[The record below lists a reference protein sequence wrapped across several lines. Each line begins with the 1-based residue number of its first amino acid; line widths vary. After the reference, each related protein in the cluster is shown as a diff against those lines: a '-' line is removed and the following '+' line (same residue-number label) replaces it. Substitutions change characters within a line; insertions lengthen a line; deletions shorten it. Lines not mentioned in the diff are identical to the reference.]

1 MAFNN
6 NQNEPKL
13 PLSNTEKRN
22 SSDLLPRYY
31 RTNSNKKFLQAT
43 VDQLIQPG
51 TVKKVNG
58 YLGRQTAKAVKP
70 NDIYVEAIDQTRQ
83 DYQFEPAALIQDYL
97 GNTTFFKDYIDHIN
111 SIDVND
117 GNIANHSRLNRQE
130 FYSWNPHIDWD
141 KFVNYQQYYWLPFGP
156 EPVKVYGQELEI
168 TSTYTVKGVDEED
181 NVAYLFTPN
190 GLTRNPTLNLYRGRT
205 YVFDIDAQGH
215 PFSIKSIRTSGT
227 LDRFTDGVEGVAVE
241 KGQITFTVPLDAPS
255 VLFYVSEN
263 AVDTG
268 GVFHIF
274 DILENTQINLEEDLL
289 GKKTYTIP
297 NGEGATLNISNGMK
311 LEFGG
316 QVTPKKYASGYWYV
330 EGVGTTI
337 KLVSE
342 RDLEIRSTYSVDQT
356 ILFDDVPFDQLPFS
370 ETGTYPV
377 AKDYITINRGSPDT
391 NPWTRYNRWFHKDVI
406 EASARVNN
414 ANLDLDQSARATR
427 PIIEFNSGIKLYNY
441 GYKSKQNVDVVDSF
455 TTDVFST
462 IEGSLGYNVDG
473 IDLVQD
479 MRVLFIAD
487 TDNLVRGKIYK
498 VNFITITP
506 PAPPLSFSAASA
518 INPIIDT
525 ITFTQKHG
533 LSRGNRI
540 VYTTEGN
547 PVIPGLINRQVYYIN
562 VIDSFT
568 IELYSNSG
576 LTEKIDI
583 QATGTGVHVL
593 ETFTYPRRQ
602 IYLEP
607 TQDSTP
613 LEYETVSVSFGKKY
627 QGLTFW
633 YNGSEWTPAQEKT
646 TVNQEPLFDVF
657 DKDGNSFSDSSV
669 YEGTSFSGTKIFSY
683 KKGSGTKDS
692 VLGFPLSY
700 QNINNIGDILFDFNL
715 LSDPDFKYKIDSTI
729 DYKNIDVGFLKI
741 IEDLERIE
749 YTNAWVKNDLVD
761 TQPIIRNFKNID
773 EVPNTADITVPYI
786 ASSGIVYAYSTTNS
800 AWFPRKFPID
810 VFDNKDDLADLQIK
824 VYLNGKRS
832 SPDTF
837 TIEDGVVYKT
847 VNITTDIIDQV
858 VTLECFAKQPKNNVG
873 YYELPINLEH
883 NPLNDSVKSF
893 TLGEVIDHVD
903 TIVGNATVFSGTYPG
918 NSNLRDIGSLSSLG
932 TRFVQHTSPLNLSLY
947 HLGDKNA
954 NLIKALD
961 KARNDYGQFKR
972 AFVLA
977 SDSTGIET
985 DPRRQVDEIL
995 KSMFADKPKSS
1006 QYYLSDM
1013 LGYTASNRLEY
1024 TVLDYRTKTYPLT
1037 SIFNLT
1043 TLSNKAVAIYLNG
1056 TQLIHEQDYVFGDD
1070 VFFEILTELQEDDLI
1085 EVYEYVST
1093 DGCFIPPTPS
1103 KLGLYPKY
1111 VPSIFVDTTYQK
1123 QVEEVRILNTV
1134 TENVR
1139 IAAYNSIIAD
1149 TLILVSVDEVAQDLD
1164 VDYEILKN
1172 SDEVTFHF
1180 FSPLPKDA
1188 LVSISI
1194 PATVIQGHDGSTV
1207 FTFNDYR
1214 DELILE
1220 LEKRIFNNI
1229 KVNYDP
1235 EIFDIYNYIPSYS
1248 RTTDYSITEFN
1259 NVLSKYFYQ
1268 WSLNVNQDYTKNI
1281 GYDFDNSFTYN
1292 YRDQS
1297 APDGRAVPAYWRGI
1311 YNWMFDTDH
1320 PHLTPWECL
1329 GFAIVPKWWIEV
1341 YGPAPYTSDNLVL
1354 WDDIRNGV
1362 IREPGKPVRFIPKF
1376 ARSIIDQRIPVD
1388 ENGQLLSPLD
1398 VAYAQ
1403 GTIQYGDNGYF
1414 IFGDRA
1420 PVENAWCNSSYYPF
1434 ALLETLILLKPSE
1447 VIGRC
1452 FDRSR
1457 IVKNKLNQFI
1467 YADTEKSIKL
1477 SDIVVPSTAD
1487 STSENRNYTAGL
1499 INYVVE
1505 FLTSNNNIR
1514 VSQYAADLSALTNK
1528 MSTRL
1533 GSYTNKEKYKILLD
1547 SKTPTSSGGVFVP
1560 EENYKVFLNTSSAIR
1575 KVVYS
1580 GVIVTK
1586 YADGYEVKGYD
1597 FNNPFFT
1604 VYTARQI
1611 ERVIKVGGVSESY
1624 SEWAA
1629 GSLYVVGKIVR
1640 YNQLYYR
1647 VKATHTSS
1655 ENFNDQNYARLA
1667 ELPII
1672 GGREIT
1678 IKSNFNRNDVRKI
1691 AYGQRFSLVQDIVDI
1706 LQGYGAYLEDQGFVF
1721 DDFNNAMA
1729 LITNWETS
1737 AKEFAF
1743 WTTQGWSDGNAIT
1756 LSPSADKLIFR
1767 VSNAVAES
1775 LLDPFYG
1782 YNVFRADGQKL
1793 DPSLIQVYRGDG
1805 EFNIQPENT
1814 NYGIFGITLYLVQKE
1829 HVAVLDNTTMFNDTI
1844 YDLPAGYHQ
1853 ERIKVV
1859 GYVSNNWAGG
1869 FEIPG
1874 FIYDEAK
1881 IQAWEPWTDYA
1892 LGDIVKYKEF
1902 YYAANEKLIGTET
1915 FNSDSWILLDQKP
1928 TSQLLPN
1935 WDYRA
1940 EQFTDFYDLD
1950 TDNFDA
1956 GQQKIAQHLI
1966 GYQKRQYLEN
1976 IIQNDV
1982 SQYKFYQGMIIE
1994 KGTQNVLNKLF
2005 DVLSADGQE
2014 SLTFNEEWAF
2024 RVGEYG
2030 AVDVFDEVEFVLD
2043 ESQFKI
2049 SPQPLELV
2057 DAIDNKLVD
2066 FVYRQ
2071 KPTDVYVK
2079 PLNYTSNI
2087 WPESPVDNYL
2097 RTPGYVR
2104 FEDIDF
2110 YVNSLTDLLTFDI
2123 SNFKIGNYVWCAFE
2137 NKDWNVYRFN
2147 KSDVSIVSVQY
2158 ASKVITLTMS
2168 GFNDIAI
2175 GDIIGINGSDTL
2187 KGFYVVTGKSG
2198 ITLTFAKDI
2207 PAWTGFTDQSTVQ
2220 LFVFRQ
2226 QRIPAIDN
2234 ANSYL
2239 PSNLKLNEVIWTD
2252 NNGNGKWA
2260 SYTNSPVYRR
2270 ARLSNLEPAAGV
2282 NFGKSVTISED
2293 GNLAIVADNVRV
2305 YVYRKG
2311 TSDAYWSLV
2320 DRIDEV
2326 ATQVKVSKDGKWLA
2340 IANTS
2345 YNSGRGRIKMYVSQS
2360 SGEFNDTHSSTNP
2373 PLVSDAPA
2381 TIEGFGTSMTFGKSG
2396 NEYTLVTAS
2405 PATQKFYVFKTTS
2418 TTWTRTQVKT
2428 SAYNAFGY
2436 DIALSADASILAVSA
2451 PNVDTVSGLVEIF
2464 NNSTGTYQSHQTP
2477 LTLNITDDAERFGE
2491 SVTLTSDGNYLA
2503 VGASLFDAA
2512 NSQDT
2517 GCVKIYKSQVN
2528 LITGVRTAYIH
2539 NQDIVSPAKESNE
2552 RFGTHVE
2559 FMEDYSLVVFSLYGD
2574 ATQISTFDTYIDRIP
2589 NYPILDRNG
2598 SATTSE
2604 YVNDLN
2610 SGERGTTTTFDNQAL
2625 SVSTTSI
2632 NLGRVDV
2639 FQRIN
2644 TGFIYAE
2651 TLSNVSTIASDYGQ
2665 QIAVGSNS
2673 ILVGSK
2679 NEKDLFNNAGL
2690 VYSYVKPAL
2699 QRSWMLHYEQ
2709 QSKPNVT
2716 DIKKVYLYNKETNTL
2731 ISYLDVIDPTQGKIP
2746 GVADQEIKYK
2756 TYFDPAVYSIGID
2769 SVNVDDGSNWT
2780 KTQVGSLWWD
2790 LTKAKF
2796 LESQAGDITYR
2807 TTNWNTLYPTAS
2819 IDVYEWVETNLLPSA
2834 WNKQADTEAG
2844 LAKGISGTAKY
2855 GDNVYS
2861 VRKRYDSIS
2870 KTFKETYYYWVKN
2883 KTIIPSV
2890 QGRLLSAFDV
2900 ARLITDPLS
2909 YGYSCVAFTGSNS
2922 LSLINCKKYLEDK
2935 NVVLNIQ
2942 YWTSN
2947 YKTSNYHSEWKLL
2960 STNRNTVIPTAIETK
2975 WFHSLAGKDDNG
2987 RVVPDLTLPVKQ
2999 RYGIEFR
3006 PRQSMFINRVEALKQ
3021 FIERINSVLKDKLIV
3036 DDYDISALEKFDP
3049 QPTTISGLWD
3059 DIVDTDQELRFVPTV
3074 LIKKASLI
3082 PLIENGRII
3091 NVTVTDPGQAYGRQR
3106 IYEVD
3111 AFNDPI
3117 SWYGPNVT
3125 VTGTGVGAVIKTIID
3140 SQGKIIGTNIV
3151 NNGEG
3156 YNDDSTILSLRGYSV
3171 LVLSDSTSSNAW
3183 SIYTWDAIGKI
3194 WSKTKS
3200 QSYDVRK
3207 FWKYIDWYAT
3217 YLDID
3222 NDVETS
3228 YNQFTKIDYLLD
3240 NTYQLVTTDIPVGSI
3255 IKIKNIGTGGW
3266 VLLKK
3271 INSATLFTENNYAVI
3286 GRQSGTVQFLDNLYT
3301 FDKNALGYDGP
3312 LFDSQAF
3319 DGNPDQ
3325 ELKIIFATVR
3335 DNLLT
3340 DELRTEYLN
3349 LFFSSVRYAL
3359 HEQVFIDWAFKTSFV
3374 KSQHN
3379 VGELKQ
3385 KVNYNSDNLEFFE
3398 QYIKEVKPYRTKVR
3412 EYVSNYNSTDPAPTF
3427 VTDFDLL
3434 PTVSEYFTVEN
3445 KSIKLE
3451 NNGDLVTNAGSI
3463 YDLNY
3468 TDRYTAQRLGF
3479 RVTEIKVIDQGS
3491 GYVTAPV
3498 ITVKGLKI
3506 NDQFDLSTDTVVK
3519 GYIANGKL
3527 NRIELQQPGS
3537 NWARAPYVEIKGGL
3551 STGGTPARA
3560 IAIIG
3565 NPLARTNYIKVKF
3578 DRVTGL
3584 YEMTELLVQEY
3595 FEGTGAKTQFPL
3607 RWSPNITYGTSS
3619 ITVGGVPMLR
3629 SDYKLSTVTSTSA
3642 GYTTYSGLLTFTN
3655 PPAVDSF
3662 ISIEYDKD
3670 YNYLHAS
3677 DRINFFYNPTTGQLG
3692 KDPAQL
3698 MSGVDYGGVN
3708 ISGVD
3713 FGVKYGWQSQGWGTV
3728 GWDNVDSSFEDYIV
3742 PFDGARVEVLVDV
3755 NGSTP
3760 PAGSGFVLSENSETT
3775 QIQAGW
3781 IMQDAAGQEHTVI
3794 FAAHNVLFN
3803 GWGIGFAVALSGLAW
3818 PLTFTSPG
3826 YSNEFR
3832 LPYVPEE
3839 DQQINIYISRYD
3851 SGIYQ
3856 DAVRIDDP
3864 NFATINQT
3872 NSDAIMTTF
3881 TGDGETDIINL
3892 PSTAVLQ
3899 MLDKIIFR
3907 KIDSDG
3913 SYPLALDSY
3922 DTQLNGGNFVG
3933 TTLTSATG
3941 LAPDDIILDGDD
3953 FVSVTRGSGPEEFV
3967 PGYVVDTLA
3976 IKVFHKPSGG
3986 CPNMMFRNHIAD
3998 GITFEFLIGQYF
4010 ATVSSV
4016 VVKVDDQVQTID
4028 TDYTIDHENNKVVFN
4043 VFPADGSVISILS
4056 VSFNSSNVLDVDYFV
4071 ADGETVEYIT
4081 KANWLPTVTSIVLV
4095 NGEEIEYGLF
4105 STDKQY
4111 TELIG
4116 QTWRSRVGIRFGAPP
4131 PANAIIS
4138 YIIDAGDIEQNGSIV
4153 KSETVTYRTG
4163 QSTYNLSNKIGVKG
4177 PYEQHILVKQD
4188 QTFLV
4193 PPSANYF
4200 TMENNRVLYYLK
4212 DHKYDL
4218 ATIDTTEVDAY
4229 IDGEKLDSGSDY
4241 EVSFDYSPTMYELVE
4256 SSITFTSRGLGY
4268 QVGDILEAVGGDL
4281 GTSGRVAKFEVI
4293 LVNGAGLIQL
4303 LELIGTGS
4311 YVTAPTSPFT
4321 LIGGHGSG
4329 ASVSANAVVSIDVPN
4344 ITFTLDYDKYQEGK
4358 TLAIVVNSAADYFVN
4373 TENTITFNDTYA
4385 DGTTFEIISFYN
4397 HNVLG
4402 VERTVDNLV
4411 PIVNITPGTL
4421 EYYELSDKLGGTFTL
4436 RSQIVSSDFIWIIKN
4451 GTLLSSNIDYY
4462 VEPDLVTLRLSTY
4475 LFETDIVQI
4484 IAFTN
4489 TVVHDSF
4496 GYMQFKDML
4505 NRIHYKRLNKDK
4517 ATQLAERLN
4526 QNAREIVVVD
4536 ASVLDTPN
4544 PRTNLPGIIEINGER
4559 IEYFTK
4565 VGNVLGQLRRGT
4577 LGTGIPVYTETGT
4590 WVQGLGA
4597 SETIP
4602 YRDTQLVKTYKLLA
4616 NDPGI
4621 VELDYLPNINEIEV
4635 FVSGTRLKKVDYSIW
4650 EANAQYPY
4658 PPQSDINYTKQFS
4671 TTGSSRIQLNVENL
4685 ISEGI
4690 YQEGSGVV
4698 VIKRQGKLWNDM
4710 GKRLAKSDNYIAN
4723 FLKNTPTIW
4732 PNQ

>member
-58 YLGRQTAKAVKP
+58 YLGRQTAKAVTP

-156 EPVKVYGQELEI
+156 EVVTVYGQELEI

-190 GLTRNPTLNLYRGRT
+190 GLTRNPTLKLYRGRT

-215 PFSIKSIRTSGT
+215 PFSIKSLRTSGT
-227 LDRFTDGVEGVAVE
+227 LDRYTDGVEGVAVE

-268 GVFHIF
+268 GVFQIF

-289 GKKTYTIP
+289 GKKSYNIP
-297 NGEGATLNISNGMK
+297 NGEGAKLNISNGMK

-316 QVTPKKYASGYWYV
+316 QVTPEKYASGYWYV
-330 EGVGTTI
+330 EGVGTAI
-337 KLVSE
+337 KLINE

-377 AKDYITINRGSPDT
+377 NKDYITINRSSPDT

-406 EASARVNN
+406 ELSAQVNKAAIN
-414 ANLDLDQSARATR
+414 LDQSARATR

-441 GYKSKQNVDVVDSF
+441 GHKAKQNVDVVDSF

-479 MRVLFIAD
+479 MRILFTAD

-506 PAPPLSFSAASA
+506 PAPPISFSAATA
-518 INPIIDT
+518 INPILDT
-525 ITFTQKHG
+525 FTFTQKHE

-568 IELYSNSG
+568 IELYANSG
-576 LTEKIDI
+576 LTEKIDV
-583 QATGTGVHVL
+583 QAVGTGVHVF

-607 TQDSTP
+607 TQDTTP

-633 YNGSEWTPAQEKT
+633 YTGTEWKSAQEKT

-657 DKDGNSFSDSSV
+657 DKDGNSFSNWSV
-669 YEGTSFSGTKIFSY
+669 YEGTSFDGTKIFSY
-683 KKGSGTKDS
+683 KKGSGTNDA
-692 VLGFPLSY
+692 VLGFALSY

-715 LSDPDFKYKIDSTI
+715 LSDPDFKYKTANTI
-729 DYKNIDVGFLKI
+729 AYKNIDVGFLKI
-741 IEDLERIE
+741 IEDLDRIE
-749 YTNAWVKNDLVD
+749 YTNAWVKNDLAD
-761 TQPIIRNFKNID
+761 TQPIVRNFKNI
-773 EVPNTADITVPYI
+773 EAVPSTADILLPYT
-786 ASSGIVYAYSTTNS
+786 SSTGIVYFYNKSKS
-800 AWFPRKFPID
+800 SWFPKKFPID
-810 VFDNKDDLADLQIK
+810 VFDNKDDLADLKIK
-824 VYLNGKRS
+824 VYLNGKRT

-847 VNITTDIIDQV
+847 VNIITDLVDQI
-858 VTLECFAKQPKNNVG
+858 VTLECFAKQSKNNAG
-873 YYELPINLEH
+873 YYKLPINLEH
-883 NPLNDSVKSF
+883 NPLNDSVKNF

-995 KSMFADKPKSS
+995 KSMFTDKPKAS

-1024 TVLDYRTKTYPLT
+1024 TVLDYRTTTYPLT

-1056 TQLIHEQDYVFGDD
+1056 TQLVHEQDYIFGND
-1070 VFFEILTELQEDDLI
+1070 VFFEILTELQEDDII

-1093 DGCFIPPTPS
+1093 DGCFIPPTPT

-1111 VPSIFVDTTYQK
+1111 VPSIFVDTTYKK
-1123 QVEEVRILNTV
+1123 QVEQIRILNTV

-1139 IAAYNSIIAD
+1139 IAAYNSAIAD
-1149 TLILVSVDEVAQDLD
+1149 PLVIVAVDEVVQELD
-1164 VDYEILKN
+1164 VNYEIIKN

-1180 FSPLPKDA
+1180 FSPLLKDS
-1188 LVSISI
+1188 LVTISI

-1248 RTTDYSITEFN
+1248 RTTDYTITEFN

-1268 WSLNVNQDYTKNI
+1268 WTLNINQDYTKNI
-1281 GYDFDNSFTYN
+1281 GYDFENSFTYN
-1292 YRDQS
+1292 YRGQY
-1297 APDGRAVPAYWRGI
+1297 APDGRDVPAYWRGI

-1320 PHLTPWECL
+1320 PHITPWECL
-1329 GFAIVPKWWIEV
+1329 GFSVAPSWWIEV
-1341 YGPAPYTSDNLVL
+1341 YGPAPYTSDNLVM

-1362 IREPGKPVRFIPKF
+1362 VRVPGKPARFIPKF

-1388 ENGQLLSPLD
+1388 ENGELISPLD
-1398 VAYAQ
+1398 AAYAQ

-1420 PVENAWCNSSYYPF
+1420 PVENAWTNSSYYPF
-1434 ALLETLILLKPSE
+1434 ALLQTLILLKPSE

-1457 IVKNKLNQFI
+1457 IVKNKLNQLI
-1467 YADTEKSIKL
+1467 YSDTEKTIRL
-1477 SDIVVPSTAD
+1477 ADIVVPSTAD
-1487 STSENRNYTAGL
+1487 STSETRNYTAGL

-1505 FLTSNNNIR
+1505 YLTSNNNVR
-1514 VSQYAADLSALTNK
+1514 VTQYASDLLAITNK

-1586 YADGYEVKGYD
+1586 YAEGYEVKGYD
-1597 FNNPFFT
+1597 VNNPFFT
-1604 VYTARQI
+1604 VYPARQI

-1624 SEWAA
+1624 AEWKA

-1647 VKATHTSS
+1647 AKATHSTS
-1655 ENFNDQNYARLA
+1655 ENFDDQNYVRLA

-1678 IKSNFNRNDVRKI
+1678 IKSNFNKSDVRKI
-1691 AYGQRFSLVQDIVDI
+1691 AYGQRFPLVQDIVDI

-1721 DDFNNAMA
+1721 DDFNNALS

-1743 WTTQGWSDGNAIT
+1743 WSTQGWADGNAIS

-1793 DPSLIQVYRGDG
+1793 DPAQIQVYRGER

-1844 YDLPAGYHQ
+1844 YDLPTGYHQ

-1859 GYVSNNWAGG
+1859 GYVSNNWTGG

-1881 IQAWEPWTDYA
+1881 IQSWEPWTDYA

-1902 YYAANEKLIGTET
+1902 YYAANERLIGTET
-1915 FNSDSWILLDQKP
+1915 FNSDNWILLDQKP
-1928 TSQLLPN
+1928 EAQLLPN

-2005 DVLSADGQE
+2005 DVLSADGME
-2014 SLTFNEEWAF
+2014 SLTFDEEWAF

-2057 DAIDNKLVD
+2057 DTIDNKLVD

-2079 PLNYTSNI
+2079 PLNYTSDI
-2087 WPESPVDNYL
+2087 WPSTPVESYL

-2110 YVNSLTDLLTFDI
+2110 YVNSLPDLLTFDI

-2147 KSDVSIVSVQY
+2147 KSATTIANVQY
-2158 ASKVITLTMS
+2158 SNKVVTLTMQT
-2168 GFNDIAI
+2168 FNSIAV
-2175 GDIIGINGSDTL
+2175 GDVIGINGSDAL

-2207 PAWTGFTDQSTVQ
+2207 PAWTGFTDQTTIQ
-2220 LFVFRQ
+2220 LFVFGQ
-2226 QRIPAIDN
+2226 HRIPSIDD
-2234 ANSYL
+2234 ANSYI

-2252 NNGNGKWA
+2252 NNGSDKWA

-2270 ARLSNLEPAAGV
+2270 GRLANLEPEVDV

-2311 TSDAYWSLV
+2311 TSDSYWSLV

-2326 ATQVKVSKDGKWLA
+2326 ATQVKVSKDGTWLA
-2340 IANTS
+2340 IANTN
-2345 YNSGRGRIKMYVSQS
+2345 YNGGRGRIKMYVSQS
-2360 SGEFNDTHSSTNP
+2360 SGEFNDTHTSTNP
-2373 PLVSDAPA
+2373 PLVSDAPN
-2381 TIEGFGTSMTFGKSG
+2381 TIEGFGTSMVFGKTG
-2396 NEYTLVTAS
+2396 DEYTLVTAS
-2405 PATQKFYVFKTTS
+2405 AATQKFYVFKTTS
-2418 TTWTRTQVKT
+2418 TIWTRAQVET
-2428 SAYNAFGY
+2428 STYVAFGY
-2436 DIALSADASILAVSA
+2436 DIAVSADASVLVVSA

-2464 NNSTGTYQSHQTP
+2464 KKNTTGSYVSHQTP
-2477 LTLNITDDAERFGE
+2477 LTLNIADDAERFGE

-2503 VGASLFDAA
+2503 VGASLFDVA

-2528 LITGVRTAYIH
+2528 LITGVRTAYTHI
-2539 NQDIVSPAKESNE
+2539 QDIVSPAKESNE

-2559 FMEDYSLVVFSLYGD
+2559 FMEDYGLVVFSLYGD

-2598 SATTSE
+2598 NPTTSN

-2610 SGERGTTTTFDNQAL
+2610 SGERGTTTTFDNQAM

-2644 TGFIYAE
+2644 NGFIYAE

-2665 QIAVGSNS
+2665 QIAVGNNS

-2679 NEKDLFNNAGL
+2679 NEKDSFNNAGL

-2716 DIKKVYLYNKETNTL
+2716 DIKKIYLYNKETNTL

-2746 GVADQEIKYK
+2746 GTADQEIKYK
-2756 TYFDPAVYSIGID
+2756 TYFDPAVYSIGVD

-2790 LTKAKF
+2790 LTNAKF

-2819 IDVYEWVETNLLPSA
+2819 IDVYEWVETTLLPSA

-2844 LAKGISGTAKY
+2844 LSKGVSGTAKY

-2883 KTIIPSV
+2883 KTIIPNV
-2890 QGRLLSAFDV
+2890 QGRMLSAFDV

-2935 NVVLNIQ
+2935 NVVLNVQ
-2942 YWTSN
+2942 YWTST

-2987 RVVPDLTLPVKQ
+2987 RVVPDLTLPIKQ

-3021 FIERINSVLKDKLIV
+3021 FIERVNSVLKDKLIV

-3059 DIVDTDQELRFVPTV
+3059 DTIDTDQELRFVPTV
-3074 LIKKASLI
+3074 LIKPAKLT

-3091 NVTVTDPGQAYGRQR
+3091 NVTVTESGQAYGRQR
-3106 IYEVD
+3106 VYEVD

-3125 VTGTGVGAVIKTIID
+3125 VTGTGIGAVIKTIID
-3140 SQGKIIGTNIV
+3140 SRGSIIGTIIV
-3151 NNGEG
+3151 NSGEG
-3156 YNDDSTILSLRGYSV
+3156 YNDDEDSIRLTLRGYSV

-3183 SIYTWDAIGKI
+3183 SIYTWDIISKI

-3207 FWKYIDWYAT
+3207 FWKYIDWYGT
-3217 YLDID
+3217 YTDA
-3222 NDVETS
+3222 DVSTL

-3255 IKIKNIGTGGW
+3255 IKIKNIGSGGW

-3325 ELKIIFATVR
+3325 ELKIILATVR
-3335 DNLLT
+3335 DKLLT

-3349 LFFSSVRYAL
+3349 LFFSSVRYAM

-3412 EYVSNYNSTDPAPTF
+3412 EYVSNYNSTDPAPSF

-3434 PTVSEYFTVEN
+3434 PTISEYFTVDN
-3445 KSIKLE
+3445 KSIKIE
-3451 NNGDLVTNAGSI
+3451 SNGNLVTNVGSV
-3463 YDLNY
+3463 YDLDY

-3479 RVTEIKVIDQGS
+3479 KVTEIKIIDQGS
-3491 GYVTAPV
+3491 GYVTAPT
-3498 ITVKGLKI
+3498 ITVKGLRI
-3506 NDQFDLSTDTVVK
+3506 ANQFDPNEDTVVK

-3527 NRIELQQPGS
+3527 NRIELQQHGS
-3537 NWARAPYVEIKGGL
+3537 NWASAPYVEIKGGL
-3551 STGGTPARA
+3551 SPGGTPARA

-3584 YEMTELLVQEY
+3584 YEITSLVVQEV
-3595 FEGTGAKTQFPL
+3595 FLGTGSKTQFPL
-3607 RWSPNITYGTSS
+3607 RWSPNITYGKSY
-3619 ITVGGVPMLR
+3619 ITIDDVPMLR
-3629 SDYKLSTVTSTSA
+3629 SDYKLSTVTSTSM
-3642 GYTTYSGLLTFTN
+3642 GYTSYSGLLTFTN
-3655 PPAVDSF
+3655 PPAVNST
-3662 ISIEYDKD
+3662 INVEYDKD
-3670 YNYLHAS
+3670 YNYLTAA
-3677 DRINFFYNPTTGQLG
+3677 DRINFFYSPTTGQLG

-3698 MSGVDYGGVN
+3698 MAGVDYGGVN

-3713 FGVKYGWQSQGWGTV
+3713 FGVKYGWQSQGWGTD
-3728 GWDNVDSSFEDYIV
+3728 GWDNVDSTFEDYIV
-3742 PFDGARVEVLVDV
+3742 PFNGARVFVTEMVTGGTNPV
-3755 NGSTP
+3755 
-3760 PAGSGFVLSENSETT
+3760 GSGWVLHETAET
-3775 QIQAGW
+3775 MQIQPGW
-3781 IMQDAAGQEHTVI
+3781 IMTDANGYEYTVVTSG
-3794 FAAHNVLFN
+3794 HNTLFN
-3803 GWGIGFAVALSGLAW
+3803 GWGVGFSSQLTITW
-3818 PLTFTSPG
+3818 PLVFTSPE

-3832 LPYVPEE
+3832 LPYVPEIDE
-3839 DQQINIYISRYD
+3839 PINIYISRYE

-3856 DAVRIDDP
+3856 NAVRIDDP

-3872 NSDAIMTTF
+3872 NSSAIMTTF

-3892 PSTAVLQ
+3892 PSTASLM

-3976 IKVFHKPSGG
+3976 IKVFHRPSGG
-3986 CPNMMFRNHIAD
+3986 SPNMMFKNYIANGTD
-3998 GITFEFLIGQYF
+3998 TDFLIGQYF
-4010 ATVSSV
+4010 ATVRSV
-4016 VVKVDDQVQTID
+4016 VVKVDDQVKTIN
-4028 TDYTIDHENNKVVFN
+4028 TDYIIDHENNTVKFNLPPAVDAVV
-4043 VFPADGSVISILS
+4043 SILS

-4071 ADGETVEYIT
+4071 SDGDTAEYIT
-4081 KANWLPTVTSIVLV
+4081 KAIWLPTVTSIVLV
-4095 NGEEIEYGLF
+4095 NGEEIDYSLF
-4105 STDKQY
+4105 STDQQY

-4116 QTWRSRVGIRFGAPP
+4116 QTWRSRVGIRFGTVP

-4193 PPSANYF
+4193 PPSADYF
-4200 TMENNRVLYYLK
+4200 TMKNNEILYYLK

-4229 IDGEKLDSGSDY
+4229 IDGEKLDSGADY

-4256 SSITFTSRGLGY
+4256 SSVVINSRGVGY
-4268 QVGDILEAVGGDL
+4268 TIGDILETDGGDL
-4281 GTSGRVAKFEVI
+4281 GTSGRAAKFEVL

-4303 LELIGTGS
+4303 LELKSKGS
-4311 YVTAPTSPFT
+4311 YMTVPASPIT
-4321 LIGGHGSG
+4321 LIGGTGSG
-4329 ASVSANAVVSIDVPN
+4329 ASVSANAIVSINIPN
-4344 ITFTLDYDKYQEGK
+4344 ITFTLDYDKYQDGK
-4358 TLAIVVNSAADYFVN
+4358 TLAIVVNSSADYFVN
-4373 TENTITFNDTYA
+4373 TDSTITFNDTYA
-4385 DGTTFEIISFYN
+4385 EGTNFEIISFYN

-4402 VERTVDNLV
+4402 VERTVDNLI
-4411 PIVNITPGTL
+4411 PIIDITPGTL

-4451 GTLLSSNIDYY
+4451 GKLLSSNVDYY
-4462 VEPDLVTLRLSTY
+4462 IEPDLITLRLSTY
-4475 LFETDIVQI
+4475 LFETDTVQI

-4505 NRIHYKRLNKDK
+4505 NRIHYKRLNKNK
-4517 ATQLAERLN
+4517 ATQLDQRLN
-4526 QNAREIVVVD
+4526 QNSREIIVVD

-4544 PRTNLPGIIEINGER
+4544 PRANLPGIIEINGER

-4577 LGTGIPVYTETGT
+4577 LGTGIPTYTETGA
-4590 WVQGLGA
+4590 VVLGLGA

-4602 YRDTQLVKTYKLLA
+4602 YRDTQIVKTYTLLA
-4616 NDPGI
+4616 DDPGVI
-4621 VELDYLPNINEIEV
+4621 ELDYLPSINEIEV

-4650 EANAQYPY
+4650 NPDAQYPY
-4658 PPQSDINYTKQFS
+4658 PPQSDTSYDKQFN

-4685 ISEGI
+4685 KFEGI
-4690 YQEGSGVV
+4690 YEEGSRVI